1 MPPFTVAALAAAIGP
16 ELRRLRC
23 FLARLRGRQGVGCL
37 DDARPEG
44 RRIELV
50 ASDVRRL
57 GGRFRNVPPGVSF
70 ARFEALRQAYDGVL
84 AEACKALE
92 VDHLLQVL
100 PPGPELDRERR
111 RVEVALYRAGLSLDD
126 DW

>member
-1 MPPFTVAALAAAIGP
+1 MPSTVAAMAAAIGP

-23 FLARLRGRQGVGCL
+23 FLARVSGRQGVGCPG
-37 DDARPEG
+37 DASPEG

-57 GGRFRNVPPGVSF
+57 GQRFRNVPPRVSF
-70 ARFEALRQAYDGVL
+70 ARFEALRQAYDEVL
-84 AEACKALE
+84 SEACKALE

-100 PPGPELDRERR
+100 PPGPELDGERR
-111 RVEVALYRAGLSLDD
+111 RVEVALYRAGLRLDD